1 MQNTIYDHQIG
12 LTYKL
17 EGDYY
22 IPLVELPEPPKIGI
36 WGHRRRDYLKN
47 YRRVIFS
54 IMQMNETLNSHLEE
68 VDRTANEMFN
78 RLIHQLATAEG
89 ITEDLKATNQM
100 EWVARM
106 NNIHS
111 RVTEIVLREC
121 IYVQMPCTYK

>member
-1 MQNTIYDHQIG
+1 MQDIIYDPKTG

-22 IPLVELPEPPKIGI
+22 IPLLELPKPPNIGI
-36 WGHRRRDYLKN
+36 WGHRRYDYLKN
-47 YRRVIFS
+47 HRRVLFS
-54 IMQMNETLNSHLEE
+54 IMQMNETLTPHLEE
-68 VDRTANEMFN
+68 VDRQATDLYD
-78 RLIHQLATAEG
+78 RLIKQFATAEG

-111 RVTEIVLREC
+111 RVTEIINNEL
-121 IYVQMPCTYK
+121 IFA

>member
-1 MQNTIYDHQIG
+1 MQDTMQDTIYDSKTG

-22 IPLVELPEPPKIGI
+22 IPLVKAPDPPKIGI
-36 WGHRRRDYLKN
+36 WGHRRYDYLKN
-47 YRRVIFS
+47 HRRDLFS
-54 IMQMNETLNSHLEE
+54 AMQMNETLTPHLEE
-68 VDRTANEMFN
+68 VDHQATDLYN
-78 RLIHQLATAEG
+78 RLIHQFATAEG

-111 RVTEIVLREC
+111 RVTEIINNELIFR
-121 IYVQMPCTYK
+121 